1 MWAIFKAFLTLGL
14 TSFGGPVAH
23 IGYMRDAFV
32 VRKAWFSEV
41 QFAQWIALCHALP
54 GPSSSQLGFLIGYQ
68 RAGWLGAIAAFIGF
82 TLPSALIMAALA
94 YGWFSY
100 HQAWSSLIQALLIVA
115 AAVVTQ
121 ATWSMA
127 KQFCNRGLL
136 ILIALI
142 SATLLL
148 IWPFVWMPIALIIA
162 LALLGQFMP
171 TPPPTEAVKLNRL
184 PHPTLALGLLLL
196 PMVLLLLL
204 PVLVHFW
211 PELTLFDSVYRAGA
225 LVFGGGHV
233 VLPYLNIELVQPGL
247 LSEEAFMSGYALAQ
261 TLPGPLFSFATYLGA
276 LMHGWIGALLA
287 TLAIFLAGLM
297 WIIGVLP
304 FSHRLLNHPRFQP
317 GLVAI
322 QAGVVGFLLAALIN
336 PILPH
341 ALINWQSVLLLA
353 LSLAL
358 LFVYR
363 LAVIGLIVLNI
374 IAYSALRHLAF

>member
-1 MWAIFKAFLTLGL
+1 MWAIFKVFLTLGL

-23 IGYMRDAFV
+23 IGYMREAFV
-32 VRKAWFSEV
+32 VRKAWFSEA

-68 RAGWLGAIAAFIGF
+68 RAGWSGAFAAFVGF
-82 TLPSALIMAALA
+82 TLPSALIMIALA
-94 YGWFSY
+94 YGWVAY
-100 HQAWSSLIQALLIVA
+100 NQAWSSLIHALLIVA

-121 ATWSMA
+121 AVWSMA

-136 ILIALI
+136 IVIALI

-162 LALLGQFMP
+162 LALLGQLMP
-171 TPPPTEAVKLNRL
+171 TPPPTEVVKLNRL
-184 PHPTLALGLLLL
+184 PHPTLALGLLFVPIL
-196 PMVLLLLL
+196 LLLLL
-204 PVLVHFW
+204 PALVHLW
-211 PELTLFDSVYRAGA
+211 PEWALFDSVYRAGA

-233 VLPYLNIELVQPGL
+233 VLPYLTIELVQPGL
-247 LSEEAFMSGYALAQ
+247 VSEEAFMSGYALAQ

-297 WIIGVLP
+297 WIIGILP
-304 FSHRLLNHPRFQP
+304 FSQRLLNHPRFQP

-341 ALINWQSVLLLA
+341 ALINWQSVLLWL
-353 LSLAL
+353 LSLVL
-358 LFVYR
+358 LFWLR
-363 LAVIGLIVLNI
+363 LSVLWLFPINLIGFTVFGGL
-374 IAYSALRHLAF
+374 

>member
-1 MWAIFKAFLTLGL
+1 
-14 TSFGGPVAH
+14 
-23 IGYMRDAFV
+23 
-32 VRKAWFSEV
+32 
-41 QFAQWIALCHALP
+41 
-54 GPSSSQLGFLIGYQ
+54 
-68 RAGWLGAIAAFIGF
+68 F